1 VSRIYRNLELPPQA
15 WEDTTTPRPYVFINT
30 VASVDGKATV
40 GGKASGLGTAVD
52 RSVMRTLRSKADAVV
67 IGGGTLRAEKLSL
80 SLDADDP
87 RPRPL
92 AVILTNNGELP
103 LERNLVRDNRQS
115 ALVLLS
121 EAAEKDVE
129 RKLGGL
135 AEVRRVPAAG
145 YGSIDPAK
153 ALEILKAEYDIDLLL
168 CEGGPTLNHAL
179 ISANLADEL
188 FVTLAPMLVGGG
200 TSSDE
205 PVIPNGSPDQP
216 KRMHLLS
223 VYLASDELFLR
234 YALNPGVSSP

>member
-1 VSRIYRNLELPPQA
+1 
-15 WEDTTTPRPYVFINT
+15 
-30 VASVDGKATV
+30 
-40 GGKASGLGTAVD
+40 
-52 RSVMRTLRSKADAVV
+52 VV

-80 SLDADDP
+80 SLDTDDP

-103 LERNLVRDNRQS
+103 LEHNLVRDNRQS

-129 RKLGGL
+129 RKLGDL

-200 TSSDE
+200 TSE
-205 PVIPNGSPDQP
+205 APVIPIGWPDQP
-216 KRMHLLS
+216 KKMHLLS